1 MMLAVLLAV
10 NVVAFGTTGNGYS
23 TPIPPVTPSTAQ
35 LGQSVPIGNLSVGIQ
50 DLRDATP
57 GDNPDQIP
65 LLPDERLLVV
75 HVLLLNN
82 VFTTYTGRVTYRLED
97 KNGIGPRARDVKPS
111 SLNIH
116 QGTSVHLTG
125 LFTVDKTFVP
135 VTLLVE
141 CSSCSASNGY
151 KAVQFII
158 PAP

>member
-1 MMLAVLLAV
+1 MLAILVAISVL
-10 NVVAFGTTGNGYS
+10 AFGTTGNGYS
-23 TPIPPVTPSTAQ
+23 SPLPQVTPFTAP
-35 LGQSVPIGNLSVGIQ
+35 LGQNVPLGNINIGIQ

-57 GDNPDQIP
+57 ADNADKIPVLVDQ
-65 LLPDERLLVV
+65 RLLVM
-75 HVLLLNN
+75 HVLLANSIPAN
-82 VFTTYTGRVTYRLED
+82 YTGVVTYRLED

-111 SLNIH
+111 NLNIH

-135 VTLLVE
+135 ATLLVE

-158 PAP
+158 PAQ